1 MANRTVILGTPN
13 PCSPTQLLSQ
23 KMSQLFSQHGA
34 MGRSTAST
42 QSSYL
47 HGMLIWICNAS
58 SPTRGSCSTSK
69 YVTKCDLTTTVTQ
82 RGLHCHHS
90 RSQGRQF
97 FSKGSAET
105 THQCSGRKKYAQ
117 KTRQMLLQ
125 PPMFKISRDFI
136 VSLEGLHVM
145 EHHLENGQHTTAF
158 SIVDHYMGRPDTTQ
172 VLYQHQMEDIIF
184 GYLTCASVL
193 VLHFY
198 HLATFHSALKVT
210 CIVLS
215 CSFKALRMIVETQ
228 S

>member
-1 MANRTVILGTPN
+1 MEQWEDQQLQPSPAICMACLSGYAMHP
-13 PCSPTQLLSQ
+13 LLPEG
-23 KMSQLFSQHGA
+23 LA
-34 MGRSTAST
+34 VPAST
-42 QSSYL
+42 SPNVISQPQSL
-47 HGMLIWICNAS
+47 KEVFTAITLGPREGNS
-58 SPTRGSCSTSK
+58 SPKAVQKLLIKAVG
-69 YVTKCDLTTTVTQ
+69 
-82 RGLHCHHS
+82 
-90 RSQGRQF
+90 GRNML
-97 FSKGSAET
+97 K
-105 THQCSGRKKYAQ
+105 